1 VISPRSKL
9 TPTSERTREQLILA
23 GERLFA
29 QSGLDNVSLR
39 QINSAAGQRNSS
51 AAHYHFGSK
60 DALIKAIHEY
70 RGERINERRLAM
82 LARMSAQEKEQVR
95 PLIKA
100 LVYPIVAEIEEAEG
114 GGNFIIF
121 LSQLY
126 SSPALNLIN
135 MWRTHLSESVGDVYQ
150 QLRTVLPETPEEI
163 AGMRFGLMWVAMIDT
178 LANRQRLK
186 VAKDDEP
193 AVSRV
198 LPILFVS
205 NVIDMLCG
213 AAAAPLSAETEAE
226 LRELR
231 SAASRQSA

>member
-1 VISPRSKL
+1 MVSVRSKS

-29 QSGLDNVSLR
+29 LSGLDSVSLR
-39 QINSAAGQRNSS
+39 QINSAAGQRNSL

-60 DALIKAIHEY
+60 EALVQAIHEY
-70 RGERINERRLAM
+70 RGGRINERRHAM
-82 LARMSAQEKEQVR
+82 LARITAQERGQVR

-100 LVYPIVAEIEEAEG
+100 LVYPIVAEIEETDG

-126 SSPALNLIN
+126 SSPALNLVT
-135 MWRTHLSESVGDVYQ
+135 MWRTHLSESVGEVYK
-150 QLRTVLPETPEEI
+150 QLRSVLPETPEDI
-163 AGMRFGLMWVAMIDT
+163 AGMRFGLLWVAMIST

-193 AVSRV
+193 AVSRT
-198 LPILFVS
+198 LPVLFVS
-205 NVIDMLCG
+205 NLIDMLCG
-213 AAAAPLSAETEAE
+213 AAAAPVSADTEAE

-231 SAASRQSA
+231 ATASRQSA